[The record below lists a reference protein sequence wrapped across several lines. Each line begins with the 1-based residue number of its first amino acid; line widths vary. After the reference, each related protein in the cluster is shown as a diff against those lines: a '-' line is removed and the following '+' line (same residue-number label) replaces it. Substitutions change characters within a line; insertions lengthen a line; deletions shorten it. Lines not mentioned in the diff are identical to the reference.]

1 MMSKFRH
8 ISNEDITSIVRE
20 LDKWAMGELGSK
32 LTWQIL
38 VDKFGF
44 SRQALQAK
52 SEVKAA
58 YDNAKQALSG
68 GLVKSKK
75 QTEDEYQKVLIE
87 LERTKI
93 ELENYKQKEQLWLRR
108 WQQIAF
114 NIRQKGIQVSDI
126 DKNPQCNDEE
136 LPSKNETTRIL
147 RPFDK
152 EIPPS
157 GRI

>member
-1 MMSKFRH
+1 MSKFRH
-8 ISNEDITSIVRE
+8 ISNEDIVSIVRE

-114 NIRQKGIQVSDI
+114 NIRQKGIQISDI
-126 DKNPQCNDEE
+126 DKDTNYLDEDM
-136 LPSKNETTRIL
+136 PSKNETAKIL

-152 EIPPS
+152 DIPPS
-157 GRI
+157 GRV

>member
-1 MMSKFRH
+1 MSKFRH

-44 SRQALQAK
+44 SRQALQGK

-114 NIRQKGIQVSDI
+114 NIRQKGIQISDI
-126 DKNPQCNDEE
+126 DKDTNYLDEDM
-136 LPSKNETTRIL
+136 PSKNETAKIL

-152 EIPPS
+152 DIPPS
-157 GRI
+157 GRV

>member
-1 MMSKFRH
+1 MSKFRH

-32 LTWQIL
+32 LTWQML

-75 QTEDEYQKVLIE
+75 QTEDEYKKVLVE
-87 LERTKI
+87 LDRTKI
-93 ELENYKQKEQLWLRR
+93 ELENYKEKEQLWLRR

-126 DKNPQCNDEE
+126 DRETDCGDDE
-136 LPSKNETTRIL
+136 LPSNNETNKIL

-152 EIPPS
+152 KIPPS
-157 GRI
+157 GRV

>member
-1 MMSKFRH
+1 MSKFRH

-114 NIRQKGIQVSDI
+114 NIRQKGIQISDI
-126 DKNPQCNDEE
+126 DKDTNYPDED
-136 LPSKNETTRIL
+136 LPSKSETAKIL

-157 GRI
+157 GRV

>member
-1 MMSKFRH
+1 M
-8 ISNEDITSIVRE
+8 SNEDIDLIVRE
-20 LDKWAMGELGSK
+20 LDKWALGELGSK
-32 LTWQIL
+32 LTWKIV
-38 VDKFGF
+38 VDQFGF
-44 SRQALQAK
+44 SRQSLQAK
-52 SEVKAA
+52 PQIKAA

-75 QTEDEYQKVLIE
+75 QTESEYESLLVE

-114 NIRQKGIQVSDI
+114 NIRQKGIQISDI
-126 DKNPQCNDEE
+126 DKGTNYPDED
-136 LPSKNETTRIL
+136 LPSQNETAKIL

-157 GRI
+157 GRV

>member
-1 MMSKFRH
+1 M
-8 ISNEDITSIVRE
+8 
-20 LDKWAMGELGSK
+20 
-32 LTWQIL
+32 
-38 VDKFGF
+38 
-44 SRQALQAK
+44 
-52 SEVKAA
+52 
-58 YDNAKQALSG
+58 
-68 GLVKSKK
+68 
-75 QTEDEYQKVLIE
+75 IE

-126 DKNPQCNDEE
+126 DKDTNYPDED
-136 LPSKNETTRIL
+136 LPSKSETSKIL

-157 GRI
+157 GRV

>member
-1 MMSKFRH
+1 MSKFRH
-8 ISNEDITSIVRE
+8 ISNEYITSIVRE

-38 VDKFGF
+38 VNKFGF
-44 SRQALQAK
+44 SRQALQGK

-114 NIRQKGIQVSDI
+114 NIRQKGIQISDI
-126 DKNPQCNDEE
+126 DKDTNYLDEDM
-136 LPSKNETTRIL
+136 PSKNETAKIL

-157 GRI
+157 GRV

>member
-1 MMSKFRH
+1 MSKFRH

-58 YDNAKQALSG
+58 YNNAKQALSG

-114 NIRQKGIQVSDI
+114 NIRQKGIQISDI
-126 DKNPQCNDEE
+126 DKDTNYLDEDM
-136 LPSKNETTRIL
+136 PSKNETAKIL

-152 EIPPS
+152 DIPPS
-157 GRI
+157 GRV

>member
-1 MMSKFRH
+1 MSKFRH
-8 ISNEDITSIVRE
+8 MSNEDIDLIVRE
-20 LDKWAMGELGSK
+20 LDKWALGELGSK
-32 LTWQIL
+32 LTWKIV
-38 VDKFGF
+38 VDQFGF
-44 SRQALQAK
+44 SRQSLQAK
-52 SEVKAA
+52 PQIKAA

-75 QTEDEYQKVLIE
+75 QTESEYESLLVE

-114 NIRQKGIQVSDI
+114 NIRQKGIQISDI
-126 DKNPQCNDEE
+126 DKGTNYPDED
-136 LPSKNETTRIL
+136 LPSQNETAKIL

-157 GRI
+157 GRV

>member
-1 MMSKFRH
+1 MSKFRH

-114 NIRQKGIQVSDI
+114 NIRQKGIQFSDI
-126 DKNPQCNDEE
+126 DKDTNYPDED
-136 LPSKNETTRIL
+136 LPSKSETAKIL

>member
-1 MMSKFRH
+1 MSKFRH
-8 ISNEDITSIVRE
+8 MSNEDIGLIVRE
-20 LDKWAMGELGSK
+20 LDKWALGELGSK
-32 LTWQIL
+32 LTWKVV
-38 VDKFGF
+38 VDQFGF
-44 SRQALQAK
+44 SRQSLQAK
-52 SEVKAA
+52 PHIKAA

-75 QTEDEYQKVLIE
+75 QTESEYENLLVE

-93 ELENYKQKEQLWLRR
+93 ELENYKQKEKLWLRR

-114 NIRQKGIQVSDI
+114 NIRQKGIQISDI
-126 DKNPQCNDEE
+126 DKGTNYPDED
-136 LPSKNETTRIL
+136 LPSKNETAKIL

-157 GRI
+157 GRV

>member
-1 MMSKFRH
+1 MSKFRH
-8 ISNEDITSIVRE
+8 ISNEDIVSIVRE

-114 NIRQKGIQVSDI
+114 NTPLST
-126 DKNPQCNDEE
+126 
-136 LPSKNETTRIL
+136 SKVIEKR
-147 RPFDK
+147 RAPH
-152 EIPPS
+152 
-157 GRI
+157 

>member
-1 MMSKFRH
+1 MSKFRH
-8 ISNEDITSIVRE
+8 MSDGDIKLIVQE
-20 LDKWAMGELGSK
+20 LDKWALGELGSK

-44 SRQALQAK
+44 SRQSLQAK
-52 SEVKAA
+52 PEIKAA
-58 YDNAKQALSG
+58 YDNAKHALSG

-75 QTEDEYQKVLIE
+75 QTEEEYEKLLVE
-87 LERTKI
+87 LERTKV
-93 ELENYKQKEQLWLRR
+93 ELETYKEKEQLWFRR
-108 WQQIAF
+108 WQQIAYH
-114 NIRQKGIQVSDI
+114 IRQKGIEVSEV
-126 DKNPQCNDEE
+126 DKGINDSDVDV
-136 LPSKNETTRIL
+136 PSRSETAKIL

>member
-1 MMSKFRH
+1 MSKFRH

-114 NIRQKGIQVSDI
+114 NIRQKGIQISDI
-126 DKNPQCNDEE
+126 DKQADCSVGE
-136 LPSKNETTRIL
+136 LPSNNETSKIL

-152 EIPPS
+152 EIPSS
-157 GRI
+157 GRV

>member
-1 MMSKFRH
+1 MSKFRH

-44 SRQALQAK
+44 SRQALQGK

-75 QTEDEYQKVLIE
+75 QTEDEYKKVLVE
-87 LERTKI
+87 LDRTKI
-93 ELENYKQKEQLWLRR
+93 ELENYKEKEQLWLRR

-126 DKNPQCNDEE
+126 DRETDCGDDE
-136 LPSKNETTRIL
+136 LPSNNETNKIL

-152 EIPPS
+152 KIPPS
-157 GRI
+157 GRV

>member
-1 MMSKFRH
+1 MSKFRH

-44 SRQALQAK
+44 SRQALQGK

-114 NIRQKGIQVSDI
+114 NIRQKGIQISDI
-126 DKNPQCNDEE
+126 DKDTNYLDEDM
-136 LPSKNETTRIL
+136 PSKNETVKIL

-152 EIPPS
+152 DIPPS

>member
-1 MMSKFRH
+1 MSKFRH
-8 ISNEDITSIVRE
+8 MSDEDISLIVRE

-38 VDKFGF
+38 VARFGF
-44 SRQALQAK
+44 SRQSLQAK
-52 SEVKAA
+52 SEIKAA

-75 QTEDEYQKVLIE
+75 QTENEYENLLVE
-87 LERTKI
+87 LERTKL
-93 ELENYKQKEQLWLRR
+93 ELESYKNKEQLWLRR

-126 DKNPQCNDEE
+126 DKDTEYPNED
-136 LPSKNETTRIL
+136 LPSQNETAKIL

-157 GRI
+157 GRV

>member
-1 MMSKFRH
+1 MSKFRH

-44 SRQALQAK
+44 SRQALQGK

-114 NIRQKGIQVSDI
+114 NIRQNGIQVSDV

-136 LPSKNETTRIL
+136 LPSKNETAKIL

-152 EIPPS
+152 EIPSS